1 MRLNFNSVRW
11 GGDGGLGVDC
21 GIKKY
26 KGGIRV
32 DGQEDG
38 DGGEKWGLFWC
49 LSTCCGKG

>member
-1 MRLNFNSVRW
+1 M
-11 GGDGGLGVDC
+11 DC

-38 DGGEKWGLFWC
+38 DGGEKWGLF
-49 LSTCCGKG
+49 